1 MPRVKII
8 ALAVVLLVAG
18 ALGLLWRGGE
28 RRVAYFPVEGA
39 ARPEEIGL
47 GELGPKYLTQAELE
61 RLRLRQDLD
70 QVKYLKGLDFSRW
83 ALACERGI
91 DCLPELA
98 EPEFQS
104 IVEADGWLGDGDLV
118 LSVRLGQRARAYPL
132 RIMAWHQVVND
143 YLGDTPIIV
152 SYCPISGAGVAY
164 ARPLANGKP
173 LVFGVSGRLYNA
185 NLLLYDRQ
193 TGSLW
198 QQLTGEPIAGPLVGV
213 VGKLKRLHADIV
225 PWGDW
230 KRGHPGGEVLARPKA
245 VRIGGK
251 KVPISAER
259 YGEYPYAEYELR
271 PWVGYGVEV
280 ERLDLQGLSSKRRV
294 LGVEVPGTAR
304 AYLRADLERLGLLND
319 WLGEVPVLVL
329 MSPGGEARFFRREF
343 AGSTLEFTL
352 EQGRL
357 IDRETGTVWSLDG
370 RAVSGPLA
378 SREAALEELLAVPAY
393 WFAWLLFHPGTD
405 LSQQR

>member
-1 MPRVKII
+1 MRTSCSMTARPARSGNSSLASRSPARWSAWWVSSSGSMPTLSPGGIGSAAI
-8 ALAVVLLVAG
+8 P
-18 ALGLLWRGGE
+18 GE
-28 RRVAYFPVEGA
+28 RSSPA
-39 ARPEEIGL
+39 
-47 GELGPKYLTQAELE
+47 
-61 RLRLRQDLD
+61 
-70 QVKYLKGLDFSRW
+70 
-83 ALACERGI
+83 
-91 DCLPELA
+91 
-98 EPEFQS
+98 
-104 IVEADGWLGDGDLV
+104 
-118 LSVRLGQRARAYPL
+118 
-132 RIMAWHQVVND
+132 
-143 YLGDTPIIV
+143 
-152 SYCPISGAGVAY
+152 
-164 ARPLANGKP
+164 
-173 LVFGVSGRLYNA
+173 
-185 NLLLYDRQ
+185 
-193 TGSLW
+193 
-198 QQLTGEPIAGPLVGV
+198 
-213 VGKLKRLHADIV
+213 
-225 PWGDW
+225 
-230 KRGHPGGEVLARPKA
+230 PKA